1 MKHPIIALL
10 KKDLIAEWRM
20 RYALNGVLLHVISS
34 VFLVFLSVKIM
45 NAPTWNAFFWLILLF
60 SSISAVAKGFIGENK
75 GRSLYY
81 FSISSPQH
89 IIIAKIIFNNV
100 FMLFIACL
108 CFGVYTLLL
117 GNLAQSQ
124 AFYLLVLILGCI
136 GFSTTFTLLSAIAAK
151 SGNGH
156 LLMPV
161 LSFPIIIPL
170 LLVLVKASKKAMDGI
185 DSSLLLPDLG
195 VIVAINFIV
204 LALSFVLF
212 PYLWKD

>member
-108 CFGVYTLLL
+108 CLGVYTLLL

-124 AFYLLVLILGCI
+124 ALYILILFLGSI

-185 DSSLLLPDLG
+185 DSSLLLADLG